1 MISRILLTAFVAA
14 VSCAA
19 ASVEVLGQPAW
30 PARTVRLVVPYPA
43 GGNVDLLGRLIGP
56 KLGEALGQS
65 VIIENKP
72 GAGGAVGAAEVARA
86 EPDGHTVLIGDI
98 ATHAINPAMNDNLA
112 YRPLESFAPVV
123 RLTSVSLLLVVNPKH
138 EAKSVGEL
146 VAFAKRNPGKLD
158 YASAG
163 PGTPQ
168 QLAFEYLKSLTGI
181 EAVHVP
187 YKGSAPAINDLVGGH
202 VSAMID
208 GTAVPFVR
216 DGALRGLAVTGPRR
230 SQALPDVPTM
240 SEAGVPGY
248 AFASWH
254 GVFVPAGTPGEIVS
268 RLNAE
273 INRIISDPVIR
284 DRLAS
289 LNIDLVG
296 GSPGEFD
303 AFIRAETEKIRE
315 LVRLSGA
322 KAN

>member
-1 MISRILLTAFVAA
+1 MIRRILLTAFASAASFVVAA
-14 VSCAA
+14 A
-19 ASVEVLGQPAW
+19 EVMAQPAW
-30 PARTVRLVVPYPA
+30 PARTIRLVVPYPA

-56 KLGEALGQS
+56 KLSEALGQS
-65 VIIENKP
+65 VIIDNKP
-72 GAGGAVGAAEVARA
+72 GAGGAIGAGEVARA
-86 EPDGHTVLIGDI
+86 EPDGHTLLIGDI
-98 ATHAINPAMNDNLA
+98 ATHAINPAVNDNLA
-112 YRPLESFAPVV
+112 YRPLESFVPVV

-138 EAKSVGEL
+138 EAKSVAEL
-146 VAFAKRNPGKLD
+146 IAFAKGNPGKLD

-163 PGTPQ
+163 AGTPQ

-181 EAVHVP
+181 QAVHVP
-187 YKGSAPAINDLVGGH
+187 YKGSAPAINDLIGGH

-216 DGALRGLAVTGPRR
+216 DGALRGLAVTGPQR

-254 GVFVPAGTPGEIVS
+254 GLFAPAGTPGTVVS

-273 INRIISDPVIR
+273 VNKIIADPAVR
-284 DRLAS
+284 ERLAG

-296 GSPGEFD
+296 GPPNEFE
-303 AFIRAETEKIRE
+303 AFIRTEADKIRE